1 MRSGSPGTRNNCTA
15 LISEAV
21 NSPNP
26 KDHLKQAFKND
37 MKKLGFHNE
46 LKTLKNF
53 KRCLQ
58 SRSQEQMTT
67 IQHEE
72 EVKAKTSEEPLQD
85 YGLTLT

>member
-1 MRSGSPGTRNNCTA
+1 MRSGSPGTRNNCVA

-26 KDHLKQAFKND
+26 KNHLKQAFKND

-53 KRCLQ
+53 KSCL
-58 SRSQEQMTT
+58 
-67 IQHEE
+67 
-72 EVKAKTSEEPLQD
+72 
-85 YGLTLT
+85 